1 MRFKNMNLKFYLVIA
16 VLFLIKYSYGFNPD
30 DFPKYFYNIED
41 TLQIKFEL
49 LAQTNNDIQKEALCS
64 EISILFKKV
73 LENNNSFD
81 FRFRSLK
88 YVGIIYSPDLKF
100 RIIQWNLPYNDGT
113 HKYFGFIQYHKSKRK
128 TVLIELHDKSDLI
141 TKPQLEKLSSKNWY
155 GALYYKIIHNTYKEN
170 EYYTLLGSDLNNM
183 FTKKKII
190 EILTFDRKGNPSF
203 GAMVF
208 KNQNKPAARIIFE
221 YSIQANMVLT
231 YDQNKEMIIFDHLS
245 PSRPSL
251 VGRYEFYGP
260 DFSYDG
266 MKFER
271 GIWNYYPDLDIRNYN
286 IE

>member
-1 MRFKNMNLKFYLVIA
+1 MRFINMNLRFQLLIV
-16 VLFLIKYSYGFNPD
+16 VLFLVKNSYGFNPN
-30 DFPKYFYNIED
+30 DFPKYFYSIED
-41 TLQIKFEL
+41 SLQIKFEL
-49 LAQTNNDIQKEALCS
+49 LAQTNNDIQKEALCN
-64 EISILFKKV
+64 EISVLFRKV
-73 LENNNSFD
+73 LENDSSFD

-88 YVGIIYSPDLKF
+88 YVGILYSPDLKF

-113 HKYFGFIQYHKSKRK
+113 HQYFGFIQYLKSKRK
-128 TVLIELHDKSDLI
+128 TVLIELNDKSDQI
-141 TKPQLEKLSSKNWY
+141 TKPQFEILSSKNWY
-155 GALYYKIIHNTYKEN
+155 GALYYKIIHNKYKGK
-170 EYYTLLGSDLNNM
+170 EYYTLFGSDLNNM

-190 EILTFDRKGNPSF
+190 EIITFDRKGNPSF

-208 KNQNKPAARIIFE
+208 KNQNKPVARVIFE

-251 VGRYEFYGP
+251 VDRYEFYGP